1 MNLTFKITLNNMPNK
16 QKEKPF
22 DWEGGLDKHIKNSIE
37 VYGCNFPPEIK
48 QFIRQLFSDQNRN
61 IKEVI
66 EKKLNVIM
74 INPSKE
80 DDHEIETLNEILKEI

>member
-37 VYGCNFPPEIK
+37 VYGCNFHNEKSK
-48 QFIRQLFSDQNRN
+48 QGR
-61 IKEVI
+61 
-66 EKKLNVIM
+66 
-74 INPSKE
+74 
-80 DDHEIETLNEILKEI
+80 

>member
-1 MNLTFKITLNNMPNK
+1 MPNK

-66 EKKLNVIM
+66 EKKLNAIM
-74 INPSKE
+74 RNPSKE